1 MFLSITIHQE
11 ISILKLSKADKG
23 TTTELLIKR
32 ILHVNYYKIIN
43 TDFLPCNTSNHIHC
57 KKLVKMRNSKGYY
70 RLQGNN
76 ALQTCQSTPG
86 SSSFT
91 TLAGNTSKYWFLI
104 NLIPAQNGMFIGQL
118 WGIMLLRAAQQYD
131 IALLDNIGQI
141 SLITIWLVIEQA
153 YFVLLSS
160 SQL

>member
-91 TLAGNTSKYWFLI
+91 THARAHSYFFRSEQKLLTTIFSLSKL
-104 NLIPAQNGMFIGQL
+104 
-118 WGIMLLRAAQQYD
+118 
-131 IALLDNIGQI
+131 
-141 SLITIWLVIEQA
+141 E
-153 YFVLLSS
+153 FVLAFLFV
-160 SQL
+160 